1 MKKTT
6 IDLWPRRIIT
16 VCGAIIGTLVYG
28 FVLTGVILEAP
39 ELWREGAAAFISDA
53 GLRLV
58 FGAFIALLST
68 APYFLLARA
77 ARHSGPPVPFAIA
90 SLLTFAVQLWLMIQ
104 ALFFA
109 RSSTAPIALLFIPL
123 YLCVPAVAM
132 WAVAAI
138 ARRHRLI
145 NAPK

>member
-1 MKKTT
+1 MKRTT
-6 IDLWPRRIIT
+6 IDLWSRRIIP
-16 VCGAIIGTLVYG
+16 VCGAVIGTVVYG
-28 FVLTGVILEAP
+28 FVLTGVIVEAP
-39 ELWREGAAAFISDA
+39 ELWREGAAAFLSDA

-58 FGAFIALLST
+58 SGAFIALLSA
-68 APYFLLARA
+68 APYILLARA
-77 ARHSGPPVPFAIA
+77 ARQPGPLMPFAIA
-90 SLLTFAVQLWLMIQ
+90 SLLTFGIQLWLMIQ

-132 WAVAAI
+132 WVVAAI
-138 ARRHRLI
+138 ARRHRFS